1 VSKKFCLALFVLA
14 LMAAPAFAQDGD
26 SGPSEESIGTESH
39 GGPGGFDDSRGGRGG
54 RGNHGGGGGGGGNF
68 TGDRP
73 VAPVPEPGT
82 MALASMGLI
91 ALGVAARGRKS

>member
-1 VSKKFCLALFVLA
+1 MSKKFVLAMFVLA
-14 LMAAPAFAQDGD
+14 LIAAPSFAQG
-26 SGPSEESIGTESH
+26 SGPSKDSNGAES
-39 GGPGGFDDSRGGRGG
+39 GGAGDFDDLRGGGRGG
-54 RGNHGGGGGGGGNF
+54 RGGNGGGSGNNF
-68 TGDRP
+68 GDRP

>member
-1 VSKKFCLALFVLA
+1 MSKKFCLALFVLA

-26 SGPSEESIGTESH
+26 SGPSEESVGAESH
-39 GGPGGFDDSRGGRGG
+39 GGPGGFDAAHGGRGG
-54 RGNHGGGGGGGGNF
+54 RGGGGSGGNF

>member
-1 VSKKFCLALFVLA
+1 VSKKFFLACFVLA
-14 LMAAPAFAQDGD
+14 LMAAPAFAQG
-26 SGPSEESIGTESH
+26 SGPSEESVDAESH
-39 GGPGGFDDSRGGRGG
+39 GSRGGFDDLRGGRGG
-54 RGNHGGGGGGGGNF
+54 RGGNGGGGGGGFG
-68 TGDRP
+68 GDRP

>member
-1 VSKKFCLALFVLA
+1 MFVLA
-14 LMAAPAFAQDGD
+14 LIAAPSFAQG
-26 SGPSEESIGTESH
+26 SGPSKDSNGAEFDGA
-39 GGPGGFDDSRGGRGG
+39 GGFDDLHGGGRGG
-54 RGNHGGGGGGGGNF
+54 RGGSGGGGNNF
-68 TGDRP
+68 GDRP

>member
-1 VSKKFCLALFVLA
+1 MSKKFCLALFALA
-14 LMAAPAFAQDGD
+14 LIAAPSFAQG
-26 SGPSEESIGTESH
+26 SGPSKESDGAETH
-39 GGPGGFDDSRGGRGG
+39 GAGDFDDLRGGRGG
-54 RGNHGGGGGGGGNF
+54 RDGSGGGVNNF
-68 TGDRP
+68 GDRP